1 MRSAQA
7 AQGKETVM
15 IKKVIISGGGI
26 GGLATALALQQ
37 EGVEVTV
44 LERRGELE
52 KVAGG
57 VGLMIWH
64 NGTSVL
70 HRLGVGNELSANS
83 AEIGS
88 FEFRNRR
95 GAPLMRWDV
104 AGLAQEL
111 GSPTI
116 GINRG
121 DLHMVLLDALKP
133 GTLRLDVECT
143 GFEQD
148 SRGVTV
154 KFADGDSDRADV
166 LIGADGVNSAIRT
179 QLIGPRKPRYA
190 GYTTWR
196 GLLDF
201 PEEDAPLDY
210 ACKFWGPG
218 KRFLYYRVGNRQLYW
233 LALTRA
239 GEGGQDAPAGHR
251 AAVLDRHRGWHAPVE
266 AILEATAE
274 EAIDRHDITDHK
286 PFSRWG
292 EERVTL
298 LGDSAHAMTP
308 NMGQGACQAIEDAIV
323 LVRELRKVQDP
334 VQGLRA
340 YEQERRKRTAYF
352 QSHSRQVGVMGRW
365 QSPLVCRARD
375 AMIRAAFKGRV
386 GRMHETEMRT
396 GP

>member
-1 MRSAQA
+1 
-7 AQGKETVM
+7 M
-15 IKKVIISGGGI
+15 IDKVIVSGAGI
-26 GGLATALALQQ
+26 GGLATALALQR

-44 LERRGELE
+44 LERRAERE
-52 KVAGG
+52 KAAGG
-57 VGLMIWH
+57 VGLMVWH

-70 HRLGVGNELSANS
+70 QRLGVGNAMSARS
-83 AEIGS
+83 AEIAT

-95 GAPLMRWDV
+95 GEHLMRWDV
-104 AGLAQEL
+104 AELAGKL

-121 DLHMVLLDALKP
+121 DLHALLLEALKP
-133 GTLRLDVECT
+133 DTVRLGVECT

-148 SRGVTV
+148 AEGVTA
-154 KFADGDSDRADV
+154 KFADGDSDRADL
-166 LIGADGVNSAIRT
+166 LIGADGINSAIRT
-179 QLIGPRKPRYA
+179 QLMGPRSPRYA

-201 PEEDAPLDY
+201 PEAAAPSDY

-218 KRFLYYRVGNRQLYW
+218 SRFLYYRVGDGKLYW

-239 GEGGQDAPAGHR
+239 PEGGADGPGGAK
-251 AAVLDRHRGWHAPVE
+251 AAVLERHRGWHAPVE
-266 AILEATAE
+266 AILEATPA

-286 PFSRWG
+286 PFDRWG
-292 EERVTL
+292 EGRVTL

-308 NMGQGACQAIEDAIV
+308 NMGQGACQAIEDALVI
-323 LVRELRKVQDP
+323 VRELRAASGPEQA
-334 VQGLRA
+334 LRS

-352 QSHSRQVGVMGRW
+352 QGHSRQVGVMGRW
-365 QSPLVCRARD
+365 RSPLACRMRD
-375 AMIRAAFKGRV
+375 AMVRAAFKGRV
-386 GRMHETEMRT
+386 SRMHEDEMRT